1 MYKPLTEWWKKFL
14 GKDVEKVIVTNKLDE
29 DPLFILTSQYGY
41 SATMEKVNRAQA
53 LQNQDKSQNY
63 MMAKKT
69 LELNPHHSVMKELL
83 QKVKDSV
90 DGQLDE
96 TTEDLARLMFNMA
109 MLNSGFNIDEP
120 SDMTTPLQKLINVG
134 FGLKRD

>member
-1 MYKPLTEWWKKFL
+1 MER
-14 GKDVEKVIVTNKLDE
+14 VNK
-29 DPLFILTSQYGY
+29 
-41 SATMEKVNRAQA
+41 AQA

-69 LELNPHHSVMKELL
+69 LEINPHHSVMKELL

-96 TTEDLARLMFNMA
+96 ATEDMSRLMFNMA
-109 MLNSGFNIDEP
+109 LLNSGFMIDEP
-120 SDMTTPLQKLINVG
+120 SDLTSPL
-134 FGLKRD
+134 